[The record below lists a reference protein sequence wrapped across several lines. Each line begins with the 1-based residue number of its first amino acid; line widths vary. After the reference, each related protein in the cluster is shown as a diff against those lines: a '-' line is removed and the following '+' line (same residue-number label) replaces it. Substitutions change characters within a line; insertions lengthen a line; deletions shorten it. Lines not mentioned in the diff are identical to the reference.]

1 MVSAHF
7 SDKKLNMLYNC
18 LNLVFLP
25 TLWYN
30 DPKLRIY
37 TEFTRILGLNLS

>member
-7 SDKKLNMLYNC
+7 SDKKINMLYNR
-18 LNLVFLP
+18 LNLGLP
-25 TLWYN
+25 ALWYN

-37 TEFTRILGLNLS
+37 TEFTRILGLKLS